1 MYYSRVASYGGIPDL
16 AGAKRTDVLL
26 QEVEVL
32 LEAREQ
38 ARHEALLERRGLGE
52 HGGLRFWARF
62 VRVFAGRTKVAGE
75 AVEALGAACA
85 RARQW
90 VSLSLDGELAHPEQA
105 LLVRHLE
112 RCASCSSF
120 QALSRASTAMLR
132 GALPEPPEGLAAA
145 AAAAQKVA

>member
-16 AGAKRTDVLL
+16 ARAKRTDVLL
-26 QEVEVL
+26 QEADVL
-32 LEAREQ
+32 LQAREH
-38 ARHEALLERRGLGE
+38 ARHEALLKQRGLGE
-52 HGGLRFWARF
+52 HTGLRFWARF
-62 VRVFAGRTKVAGE
+62 VRAFGGRTKVAGE
-75 AVEALGAACA
+75 AVEALGATCA

-90 VSLSLDGELAHPEQA
+90 ISLSLDGELAHPEQA

-112 RCASCSSF
+112 SCASCSSF

-132 GALPEPPEGLAAA
+132 GVLPEPPDGL